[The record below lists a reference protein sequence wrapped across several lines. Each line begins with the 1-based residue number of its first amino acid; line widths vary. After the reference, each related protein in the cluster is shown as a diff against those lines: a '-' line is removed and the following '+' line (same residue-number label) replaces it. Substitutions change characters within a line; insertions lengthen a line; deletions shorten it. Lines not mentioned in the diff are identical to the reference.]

1 MADSLV
7 HAKCAACFAQ
17 VVKWFPIDWLSL
29 GHDVIIEQAGRPAS
43 RRVGSRLFIEVI
55 ARNDIRRGNMGIH
68 QPSKEQASKRT
79 NKDGINNVLN
89 ITYLDRR
96 TNIWLKPTLARQVS
110 FEHSSLDARVDR
122 VKTIAIVLCLKGR
135 SIKRRCRML
144 EDSVSK
150 LADA

>member
-55 ARNDIRRGNMGIH
+55 ARSAHFLKRNRCKRLLLSVCSLQKAII
-68 QPSKEQASKRT
+68 SKRHY
-79 NKDGINNVLN
+79 GIGG
-89 ITYLDRR
+89 
-96 TNIWLKPTLARQVS
+96 AQ
-110 FEHSSLDARVDR
+110 
-122 VKTIAIVLCLKGR
+122 
-135 SIKRRCRML
+135 
-144 EDSVSK
+144 
-150 LADA
+150 